1 MCVSAREPEHD
12 GAQRLHAQQILC
24 LVFGF
29 LILQQPFG
37 KSQLRSTSRTL
48 TGMVVPALP
57 YPTDPT
63 THSRKDSTSQELEE
77 RIG

>member
-12 GAQRLHAQQILC
+12 CAQRVNAQQILC

-29 LILQQPFG
+29 LILRQPFG
-37 KSQLRSTSRTL
+37 KSQLRSTGRTL
-48 TGMVVPALP
+48 TGMGVPALP

-63 THSRKDSTSQELEE
+63 TLRRKDSTS
-77 RIG
+77 